1 MRRHHRSTRALLG
14 VVAAAT
20 LVLAGC
26 SGGGVTA
33 ASDPNVLTVGMPNG
47 PQTNNNN
54 PFLPTSASSSLGYR
68 YMIYE
73 TLAQLNM
80 IKPEEEPT
88 PWLAESWEWSP
99 DYTKITFTTRSGV
112 TWSDGEAFSAAD
124 VAYTFTLLRD
134 VTALN
139 FNGLPVAS
147 ATATG
152 DDTAEVTFTKPQ
164 FVNQWK
170 IFQTTVVPEH
180 VWSKVPDP
188 ATFTDEKPVGTGPY
202 ALKTFTPQTVALTVR
217 DQYWQDLPEV
227 PELQYTSY
235 NDNSAQ
241 TTALAN
247 GTSQWSYVFMP
258 NYERLF
264 IAEDPANHK
273 LWYPSGLGIHGLW
286 FNTSRAPFDDVAVRR
301 AVNDVIDRETIF
313 VQGESKLYPKID
325 SLTGLP
331 SPAGDSFLA
340 PEFADAKH
348 VVDVERA
355 KQRLA
360 AAGYTLDGDV
370 LKDGSGDP
378 VTFTLTNPAGWSD
391 YLTDLDIVK
400 NSVKQLGITAEVRT
414 QTVEQWTTDFTSG
427 EFDASMRWTN
437 TGATPYEIY
446 SNVMDGSQNK
456 PVGEVAASTFGRF
469 DDAEATQALAD
480 YAAALDDGARA
491 TALATLQKIMVE
503 QVPMVPTSAGPL
515 GAEYNQKHWVGWPS
529 PEDPYAPPQPTQPN
543 ALQIVLKLKPA
554 NG

>member
-14 VVAAAT
+14 VVAATA

-26 SGGGVTA
+26 SGGGGTA

-73 TLAQLNM
+73 TLAQMNM

-88 PWLAESWEWSP
+88 PWLAEKWEWSP
-99 DYTKITFTTRSGV
+99 DFTKITLTTRSGV

-139 FNGLPVAS
+139 FNGLPIAS

-152 DDTAEVTFTKPQ
+152 DDTVEVTFTKPQ

-170 IFQTTVVPEH
+170 VFQTTVVPEH
-180 VWSKVPDP
+180 VWSKAPDP

-202 ALKTFTPQTVALTVR
+202 ALKTFTPQTITLSVR
-217 DQYWQDLPEV
+217 DQYWQDLPKV

-258 NYERLF
+258 NYENLF
-264 IAEDPANHK
+264 IAKDPANHK

-286 FNTSRAPFDDVAVRR
+286 FNTTKAPFDDVAVRR
-301 AVNDVIDRETIF
+301 AVNDVIDREVIF
-313 VQGESKLYPKID
+313 VQGESKLYPKVD

-340 PEFADAKH
+340 PEFQDAKH
-348 VVDVERA
+348 VVDVAKA

-360 AAGYTLDGDV
+360 DAGYTLDGEV
-370 LKDGSGDP
+370 LKDESGNP

-391 YLTDLDIVK
+391 YLTDLDIIK
-400 NSVKQLGITAEVRT
+400 NSVKQLGITAEVQT

-446 SNVMDGSQNK
+446 SNIMDGSQNK

-469 DDAEATQALAD
+469 DDAEATRALAD

-491 TALATLQKIMVE
+491 TALATLQKVMVE

-515 GAEYNQKHWVGWPS
+515 GAEYNQKNWVGWPT

-543 ALQIVLKLKPA
+543 ALQIVLQLKPA